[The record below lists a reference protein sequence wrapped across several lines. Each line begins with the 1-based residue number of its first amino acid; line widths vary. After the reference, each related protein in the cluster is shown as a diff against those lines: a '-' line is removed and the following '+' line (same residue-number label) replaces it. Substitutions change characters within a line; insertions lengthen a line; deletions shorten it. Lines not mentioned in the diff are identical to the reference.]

1 MTKKRGRIYFPE
13 TLRILGNLA
22 KNRSVP
28 FLLAL
33 VLAGCAGGSGPGV
46 EADAVIAGKRYADAP
61 VALGPVRMHL
71 RLREGTAPAD
81 EALAPENLE
90 LSLGFLAAGEDARV
104 VLRGATL
111 AYGGEGRAAELVTR
125 HQARGDGAG
134 CESARGA
141 GLSLDYWFNATVTGE
156 FFNCVTLGFV
166 TPGRR
171 AGDALELRME
181 PLNVNGEL
189 IRALPV
195 TFARR
200 APQD

>member
-1 MTKKRGRIYFPE
+1 MTTMRCG
-13 TLRILGNLA
+13 
-22 KNRSVP
+22 
-28 FLLAL
+28 AL
-33 VLAGCAGGSGPGV
+33 VLGVLLAGCAGGGSDPGV

-61 VALGPVRMHL
+61 VALGPVQMHL
-71 RLREGTAPAD
+71 RLREGVPPAD

-90 LSLGFLAAGEDARV
+90 LSLGFLATGESARV

-111 AYGGEGRAAELVTR
+111 AYGSEGRAAELVTR
-125 HQARGDGAG
+125 HQARGDTAG
-134 CESARGA
+134 CELARGA
-141 GLSLDYWFNATVTGE
+141 GLNLDYWFNATVTGE

-171 AGDALELRME
+171 AGDVLELRME

-195 TFARR
+195 TFATR